1 MQPRIYLQ
9 IWRIFRRFLNDPSP
23 SWEPSVN
30 ALTGDLGAPLTYQ
43 TSWIELRMQSRQ
55 VKLSIS
61 VASCIIENLTWFW
74 ICDDEYIV
82 FTSFKTTQVL
92 FKIFVNI
99 GLIKRDSHTAD
110 QGLSRASK
118 VAISF
123 LHDLPVGH
131 DTARMITGVSRNA
144 LVNNI
149 AWRFVWI
156 ANTRMSY
163 CVSFDWH

>member
-1 MQPRIYLQ
+1 MAGYVEICNRVYTSRFEGSSQVSQWSFAILGTSKSFDRRS
-9 IWRIFRRFLNDPSP
+9 WRAFDIK
-23 SWEPSVN
+23 
-30 ALTGDLGAPLTYQ
+30 YQ

-55 VKLSIS
+55 VKLSVS

-131 DTARMITGVSRNA
+131 DTARNDNWGVTQRSGK
-144 LVNNI
+144 
-149 AWRFVWI
+149 
-156 ANTRMSY
+156 
-163 CVSFDWH
+163 